1 MKKIF
6 VCLGIALTVTMA
18 KAQSPTGTFSVTPR
32 VGATFSNI
40 TKESMGFDSSSELLK
55 GKTQVGF
62 LAGAGMQYQISQV
75 VAVSTGAYY
84 QRMGCT
90 YDDTDLSEAGPG
102 DYTVYQHSHAY
113 LDYLS
118 VPVLAHLYVAK
129 NFAIHAGVQA
139 SFLLNNSMR
148 ADISNVTIGKDG
160 SYTYNEVEELDEE
173 NKFIRKSDLSIPVG
187 ISYEYENV
195 VIGINYQLGLSKIY
209 KSPLDNGNKNKA
221 IVFSAGYKFDI
232 GSI

>member
-18 KAQSPTGTFSVTPR
+18 KAQCPTGTFSVIPR

-40 TKESMGFDSSSELLK
+40 TKKSMGFDSSSDLYK
-55 GKTQVGF
+55 GKTQVGV
-62 LAGAGMQYQISQV
+62 LAGADIQYQISQA
-75 VAVSTGAYY
+75 VAVSAGAYY

-90 YDDTDLSEAGPG
+90 YDDTDLSKAGPG
-102 DYTVYQHSHAY
+102 NHTVYQHSHTY
-113 LDYLS
+113 LDYIS
-118 VPVLAHLYVAK
+118 VPVLGHLYVAR
-129 NFAIHAGVQA
+129 NFAIHAGVQT
-139 SFLLNNSMR
+139 SFLLNNTMR

-160 SYTYNEVEELDEE
+160 SYTYKEVEELDEE
-173 NKFIRKSDLSIPVG
+173 NKFIRKFDLSIPVG

-195 VIGINYQLGLSKIY
+195 VLGINYQHGLSKLY

-232 GSI
+232 GRI